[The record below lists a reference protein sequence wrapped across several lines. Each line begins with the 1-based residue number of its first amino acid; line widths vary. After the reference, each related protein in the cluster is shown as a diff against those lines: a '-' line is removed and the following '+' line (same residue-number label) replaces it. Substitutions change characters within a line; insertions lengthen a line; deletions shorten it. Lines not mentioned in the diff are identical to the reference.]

1 MKKVIDFLQN
11 EMGVKKIR
19 FPETSSIGVKPV
31 SVEGSERLIRAAIE
45 YALKNNR
52 RSVTLVHKGN
62 IMKFTEGGFKNW
74 GYDLVRREYAD
85 VAAVA
90 ADCDWNPPA
99 GKLLVKDC
107 ICDAFLQQILTR
119 PEEYDVIATMNL
131 NGDYVSDALAA
142 CVGGIGIAPGAN
154 INYTTGHAL
163 FEATHGTAPKYAGLD
178 KVNPCSLALSGEMLL
193 RHLGWTEAAELINQ
207 GIEKAI
213 SDRVVTYDFAR
224 MMEMRWKSAA
234 PTSRRPWSNGCEK
247 LPFCSPGMRS
257 CRARRKIF
265 KTEVS
270 NMKLVS
276 ILNEEL
282 VFTNV
287 KGVSRSGI
295 YTDMLR
301 RAKDALQLPVDP
313 DRLVSGMIEREDTL
327 EIPYEGVALPHMRTE
342 EIDDLYI
349 IIGLLPKPVQLQSI
363 DPEQCQLVIMS
374 LISSE
379 TSDLYLKALSALIR
393 FLGTGKNRQTL
404 CSAANAREF
413 LDILRLADVK
423 IRSTL
428 TAEDVLVRKVTAL
441 KTDDKLS
448 TALDMFSR
456 DDRDKLPVVNDQGKL
471 VGELSATEVL
481 HRFIPEYIF
490 RLDNLDFVNSFEP
503 FNRIFKEENEHIV
516 GDYMRQPEL
525 VVKPDT
531 PLIQFTVKMTK
542 NNVSTCFVVDSDQK
556 YFGEIMVK
564 DIVKKVLRG

>member
-1 MKKVIDFLQN
+1 
-11 EMGVKKIR
+11 
-19 FPETSSIGVKPV
+19 
-31 SVEGSERLIRAAIE
+31 
-45 YALKNNR
+45 
-52 RSVTLVHKGN
+52 
-62 IMKFTEGGFKNW
+62 
-74 GYDLVRREYAD
+74 
-85 VAAVA
+85 
-90 ADCDWNPPA
+90 
-99 GKLLVKDC
+99 
-107 ICDAFLQQILTR
+107 
-119 PEEYDVIATMNL
+119 
-131 NGDYVSDALAA
+131 
-142 CVGGIGIAPGAN
+142 
-154 INYTTGHAL
+154 
-163 FEATHGTAPKYAGLD
+163 
-178 KVNPCSLALSGEMLL
+178 
-193 RHLGWTEAAELINQ
+193 
-207 GIEKAI
+207 
-213 SDRVVTYDFAR
+213 
-224 MMEMRWKSAA
+224 
-234 PTSRRPWSNGCEK
+234 
-247 LPFCSPGMRS
+247 
-257 CRARRKIF
+257 
-265 KTEVS
+265 
-270 NMKLVS
+270 MKLVS

-456 DDRDKLPVVNDQGKL
+456 DDRDKLPVVNDQG
-471 VGELSATEVL
+471 LSL
-481 HRFIPEYIF
+481 IHI
-490 RLDNLDFVNSFEP
+490 SEP
-503 FNRIFKEENEHIV
+503 TRH
-516 GDYMRQPEL
+516 
-525 VVKPDT
+525 
-531 PLIQFTVKMTK
+531 
-542 NNVSTCFVVDSDQK
+542 
-556 YFGEIMVK
+556 
-564 DIVKKVLRG
+564 